1 MRPLETT
8 AMLAGF
14 ERRGPGTD
22 AERRAARQLDREL
35 TAAGHEVRTESFWC
49 RPNWALAH
57 AWHVAL
63 ALAGSLLSVSQPTV
77 GAALLGAALLSVLA
91 DALTGVSPGRRL
103 TPERASQNVVT
114 RTSAQRGDQGTNADR
129 TRLIITANYDVR
141 RTALVYRDALRRPA
155 AWLRR
160 TAGPLALGWL
170 AWLSI
175 TITWSLAIAI
185 VRATEHHPPHAL
197 GVIQL
202 PPTVALVL
210 ALALLLEAGAAA
222 YGPAAIDDASG
233 AAVAI
238 ALADALR
245 AGSPRN
251 LTVELV
257 LQGAGTGDEIGMR
270 RYLRTHRTELTNAT
284 TIVLGI
290 APCGGGHIQHWLSDG
305 RLIPLR
311 YSRTLR
317 ELCARLDAGAGYR
330 GRGATPAFPA
340 RARGLPAIA
349 IGCLDREGESVGET
363 ALNRTLELALV
374 LVDAI
379 DAMLAPEPAS
389 STAPATPA

>member
-22 AERRAARQLDREL
+22 AERRAARQLAREL

-91 DALTGVSPGRRL
+91 DGLTGVSPGRRL
-103 TPERASQNVVT
+103 TPERASQNVVA
-114 RTSAQRGDQGTNADR
+114 RGSAQRGDHADQ
-129 TRLIITANYDVR
+129 TRLIITANYDTG
-141 RTALVYRDALRRPA
+141 RTALVYRDALRRPV

-160 TAGPLALGWL
+160 IAGPLALGWL

-175 TITWSLAIAI
+175 IITWSLAVAM

-197 GVIQL
+197 GAIQL

-210 ALALLLEAGAAA
+210 ALALLLEASAAA
-222 YGPAAIDDASG
+222 HGPAAPNNNASG

-245 AGSPRN
+245 AGPPRN
-251 LTVELV
+251 LTIELV
-257 LQGAGTGDEIGMR
+257 LQGAGTGHEIGMR
-270 RYLRTHRTELTNAT
+270 RYLRTHRTALTSAS

-290 APCGGGHIQHWLSDG
+290 AACAGDQIQHWLSDG

-317 ELCARLDAGAGYR
+317 ELCSRLDAGAGYR

-349 IGCLDREGESVGET
+349 IGCIDPEGESVDET
-363 ALNRTLELALV
+363 ALNRTLEFALV
-374 LVDAI
+374 LVDGI
-379 DAMLAPEPAS
+379 DATLAPEPAS
-389 STAPATPA
+389 SAAPATPA